1 MQMIINGRKVD
12 SSTGEEIKVLNP
24 ATGDLIDTVPAASQD
39 DVEKALDAAQE
50 GKKQWRGTPLYK
62 RCSILQIFTLKVEEN
77 KEKLAKMVCQETGK
91 PIKQSRW
98 EVGRIGSVFNGF
110 VEKARHLYGKTM
122 PDAYPGLEKD
132 LLFTKRE
139 PLGVIACIIPFNFPM
154 SLFCH
159 KVSPALTMGNSV
171 IIKPASDNP
180 LTEIKLVEL
189 LLESGVPGN
198 VVQVVTGLGAK
209 VGKWLSSSPK
219 INAITLTGS
228 TKTGIDIYKNA
239 AANLSRV
246 FLELG
251 GNDPFIVLDD
261 ADLLLAVKEARDGRI
276 ANAGQICTSP
286 KRFIIH
292 NSIKQKFTEKL
303 ISELKNLNVGNPEDP
318 NTDMGCLISE
328 KAAITVEQ
336 QVEKTIKQ
344 GAECIYGG
352 KRFNKT
358 FFQPTVLA
366 NVTPDMDIAQ
376 DMEIFGPV
384 FPIIGFD
391 TMEEAIK
398 IANNTQ
404 YGLGAGVM
412 TQSIKKGFQVVEK
425 IESGRVVI
433 NGSGRYRNPD
443 MPAGG
448 YKKSGI
454 GSEGISITLE
464 EMSQIK
470 NYVLKNIF

>member
-1 MQMIINGRKVD
+1 MIIDGKKVN

-39 DVEKALDAAQE
+39 DIEKALDVAQE
-50 GKKQWRGTPLYK
+50 GKKEWRDTPLHK
-62 RCSILQIFTLKVEEN
+62 RCSILQTFTSKVEED
-77 KEKLAKMVCQETGK
+77 KEDLARLVCQETGK
-91 PIKQSRW
+91 PINQSRG
-98 EVGRIGSVFNGF
+98 EIGRLINLFNGF
-110 VEKARHLYGKTM
+110 AEKAKHLYGETM
-122 PDAYPGLEKD
+122 PDIYAGLEKD
-132 LLFTKRE
+132 LLFTRRE
-139 PLGVIACIIPFNFPM
+139 PLGVIACIIPFNFPVV
-154 SLFCH
+154 LFAH

-171 IIKPASDNP
+171 IVKPSSDNP
-180 LTEIKLVEL
+180 LTEVKLVEL

-198 VVQVVTGLGAK
+198 VVQVVTGSGAK
-209 VGKWLSSSPK
+209 VGRWLSSSSK

-228 TKTGIDIYKNA
+228 TVVGIDIYKNA

-251 GNDPFIVLDD
+251 GNGAFVVLDD
-261 ADLLLAVKEARDGRI
+261 ANLELAVKEAKEGRT
-276 ANAGQICTSP
+276 ANAGQICSSP

-292 NSIKQKFTEKL
+292 NSIKEAFTEQL
-303 ISELKNLNVGNPEDP
+303 ISQLEGLKIGNPEDP
-318 NTDMGCLISE
+318 DTDVGCLISE

-336 QVEKTIKQ
+336 QVEKTIEQ
-344 GAECIYGG
+344 GAKCIYGG
-352 KRFNKT
+352 KRFNKS
-358 FFQPTVLA
+358 FFQPTVLTD
-366 NVTPDMDIAQ
+366 VTPDMDVAQ

-391 TMEEAIK
+391 TIEEAIE

-404 YGLGAGVM
+404 YGLMTGVI
-412 TQSIKKGFQVVEK
+412 TQNINRGLQVAEK
-425 IESGRVVI
+425 LESGGVII

-443 MPAGG
+443 MAYGG

-454 GSEGISITLE
+454 GREGISVTLE